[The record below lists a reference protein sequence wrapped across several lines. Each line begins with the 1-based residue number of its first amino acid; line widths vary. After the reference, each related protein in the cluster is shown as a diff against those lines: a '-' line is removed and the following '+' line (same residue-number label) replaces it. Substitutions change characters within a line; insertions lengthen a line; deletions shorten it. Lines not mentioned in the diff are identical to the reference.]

1 MVVFFLKKIRKYLI
15 TSAFVLLFF
24 TIVFCVKDIFPF
36 GNNSVVWSDMH
47 EQVTAMYYHFYD
59 AVYGNGSF
67 LIDFTSGGGINFVG
81 ISAYY
86 IMSPVTLL
94 LLLFPRD
101 MIIQGVSL
109 VVVLKFLLA
118 SISCLYFISKTFKK
132 VSEPYQIL
140 LSLLYAFS
148 GYSLTLYIITS
159 WMDIVYLFPFLM
171 IGLRKLLDLED
182 NKIYILVL
190 TLSLI
195 CCYYLSFMLLIFIIF
210 ISLIYLYLYK
220 KENIKRSIF
229 NLGGSTVIS
238 LLISS
243 FVLVPTFLQMFSSQ
257 RVAFDFSTVVNSGV
271 GPLSDKMAFFFASGI
286 SIGFVIL
293 LLFNHKKHK
302 KFVRFLLL
310 SFIILFIPVVI
321 EPINKLWH
329 FGSYVYFPYRYG
341 FISMFMLIVG
351 ASYYLSYCNINF
363 KMPSI
368 IRKILPYVFV
378 LFCISIMTFI
388 IFKYRLL
395 ILDSIDSLTF
405 TKDKKVLLCVFIV
418 FVLVMISTF
427 FLGIYGKEKKTT
439 LFMIYSLAIFNILFN
454 LYLYIGGYDLDG
466 NLEYQY
472 VQMNSLSDNKDLKDN
487 FYLKE
492 VDKEYISNYGMVMGI
507 NTRSNFTSLI
517 DDNNFLTMQR
527 LGYDSFWMD
536 TRGLGGNLFTD
547 IILGNKYLL
556 SSSDFS
562 DSYYKYAYTEKKL
575 NVYKY
580 IYDMSYGYKLKN
592 NGISIE
598 SSNNSF
604 DASNMIYES
613 ITGEK
618 DIFNVINLVTSNDDS
633 TIVYEKDKKIEKTF
647 NINGRKRLYLEIF
660 SYFNNREK
668 SRNYNSFDIYVDGV
682 LLYDDV
688 PNIYRN
694 GNLLLG
700 EFENREVKVEI
711 VSVNP
716 SLVRNITIGELDL
729 DKLDLFVRNYN
740 SNIQKISFNRNNVNI
755 TVSGN
760 KNEVLFLPLSYLDGY
775 VGSHKIIKV
784 FDNFVGV
791 ELEDGI
797 NNIELSY
804 YPKGLNLGIVI
815 SVLGIIISLM
825 WFKYS
830 SNINVMILNDICY
843 YAYMFVYILL
853 ILFMYLF
860 MFFAFIR
867 TFIVNYL

>member
-1 MVVFFLKKIRKYLI
+1 MKKYRKYLI
-15 TSAFVLLFF
+15 TALFVLLFF
-24 TIVFCVKDIFPF
+24 TIVFCVKGIFPF

-59 AVYGNGSF
+59 SVYENSSF
-67 LIDFTSGGGINFVG
+67 LVDFTSGGGINFVG
-81 ISAYY
+81 VSAYY
-86 IMSPVTLL
+86 ILSPITLL

-148 GYSLTLYIITS
+148 GYTLTLYIITS
-159 WMDIVYLFPFLM
+159 WMDVVYLFPFLM

-182 NKIYILVL
+182 NKLYIIVL

-195 CCYYLSFMLLIFIIF
+195 CCYYLSFILLIFVIF

-220 KENIKRSIF
+220 KDNIRRSIF
-229 NLGGSTVIS
+229 NLGISTVIS
-238 LLISS
+238 ILIASV
-243 FVLVPTFLQMFSSQ
+243 VLIPTFLQMFSSQ
-257 RVAFDFSTVVNSGV
+257 RVAFDLDTIVTSGF
-271 GPLSDKMAFFFASGI
+271 GPLSDKMAFFFVSGI
-286 SIGFVIL
+286 SIGFIVL

-302 KFVRFLLL
+302 KFVTFLLL
-310 SFIILFIPVVI
+310 SLIILFLPVVV

-341 FISMFMLIVG
+341 FISMFILIVG
-351 ASYYLSYCNINF
+351 ASYYLSYCDINI
-363 KMPSI
+363 KVPLI
-368 IRKILPYVFV
+368 IKNSLPYIFVF
-378 LFCISIMTFI
+378 ISICAMTFLI
-388 IFKYRLL
+388 LKYRLL

-405 TKDKKVLLCVFIV
+405 TKDKRVLLCVFGV
-418 FVLVMISTF
+418 FVLVFLSTIS
-427 FLGIYGKEKKTT
+427 LGIYGKDKKIT
-439 LFMIYSLAIFNILFN
+439 LFMIYSLAVFNILFN

-466 NLEYQY
+466 KLEYQY
-472 VQMNSLSDNKDLKDN
+472 VQMNSLSNNDDLKDN

-562 DSYYKYAYTEKKL
+562 DSYYNYVYTEKGM
-575 NVYKY
+575 NIYKY

-592 NGISIE
+592 NNISLE
-598 SSNNSF
+598 SSSSSF

-618 DIFNVINLVTSNDDS
+618 DIFNVIDLVVSNNDS
-633 TIVYEKDKKIEKTF
+633 TIEYEKGQKIEKVF
-647 NINGRKRLYLEIF
+647 NIKGRKRLYLEIF

-694 GNLLLG
+694 GTLLLG

-711 VSVNP
+711 VSVDT
-716 SLVRNITIGELDL
+716 SLVRNITVGVLDL
-729 DKLDLFVRNYN
+729 DKLDLFIKNYN
-740 SNIQKISFNRNNVNI
+740 SNIETISFNRNDVNI
-755 TVSGN
+755 KVFGN
-760 KNEVLFLPLSYLDGY
+760 KDEILFLPISYLDGY
-775 VGSHKIIKV
+775 VGSHKIVKV
-784 FDNFVGV
+784 FDNFVGI

-797 NNIELSY
+797 NNIEISY
-804 YPKGLNLGIVI
+804 FPKGLTLGMVI
-815 SVLGIIISLM
+815 SVLGIIFSIV
-825 WFKYS
+825 WCKYS
-830 SNINVMILNDICY
+830 KNIDVMILNNLSY

-853 ILFMYLF
+853 VLFMYLV
-860 MFFAFIR
+860 MILAFIR
-867 TFIVNYL
+867 TIIIDYL